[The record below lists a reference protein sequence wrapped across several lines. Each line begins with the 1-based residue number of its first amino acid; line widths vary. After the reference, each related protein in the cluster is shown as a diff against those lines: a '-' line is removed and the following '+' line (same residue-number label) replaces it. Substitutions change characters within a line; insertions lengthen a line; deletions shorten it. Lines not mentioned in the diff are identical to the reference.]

1 LPFVVFIRGVNV
13 GGHKVFRPS
22 VLATQL
28 ADLGVVSVGAV
39 GTFVVRADADLA
51 TIRRAFLKRL
61 PFDAQLMICPARDV
75 IDFVD
80 GDPFS
85 DAAAR
90 KADAHYVCVLEQRL
104 RKRPRLPFYVPEGR
118 DWQVGVTAIHGQFVA
133 ALFRRV
139 GKNVLYPN
147 QVVEKWLGVATTTRG
162 WPTLLK
168 VRQALEMPDNTSTGR
183 KAAPPRRSKRV

>member
-1 LPFVVFIRGVNV
+1 MASVVFVRGVNV

-39 GTFVVRADADLA
+39 GTFVVRAGADAA
-51 TIRRAFLKRL
+51 TIRGAFLKRL

-75 IDFVD
+75 IDLVKL
-80 GDPFS
+80 DPFS
-85 DAAAR
+85 SGAAL

-104 RKRPRLPFYVPEGR
+104 RKRPQLPFYVPEGR
-118 DWQVGVTAIHGQFVA
+118 DWQVGVTAVHGQFVA

-139 GKNVLYPN
+139 GKNPLYPN
-147 QVVEKWLGVATTTRG
+147 QVIEKWLGVATTTRG
-162 WPTLLK
+162 WPTILK
-168 VRQALEMPDNTSTGR
+168 VRQALETADTPTGR
-183 KAAPPRRSKRV
+183 KATPPRRSKNV

>member
-1 LPFVVFIRGVNV
+1 MPSVVFIRGVNV
-13 GGHKVFRPS
+13 GGHNVFRPS

-28 ADLGVVSVGAV
+28 ADLGVVSIGAV
-39 GTFVVRADADLA
+39 GTFVVRAEADHA

-61 PFDAQLMICPARDV
+61 SFDAQLMICPARDV
-75 IDFVD
+75 IDLVNL
-80 GDPFS
+80 DPFS
-85 DAAAR
+85 SDIAR

-104 RKRPRLPFYVPEGR
+104 RNRPRLPFYVPEGR
-118 DWQVGVTAIHGQFVA
+118 NWQVGVTAIHGQFVA

-168 VRQALEMPDNTSTGR
+168 VRQALERGPAITMNAKGAKPAKKTT
-183 KAAPPRRSKRV
+183 

>member
-1 LPFVVFIRGVNV
+1 MSAVVFIRGVNV

-22 VLATQL
+22 VLAGQL

-39 GTFVVRADADLA
+39 GTFVVRGEADAKK
-51 TIRRAFLKRL
+51 IRSAFLKRM

-90 KADAHYVCVLEQRL
+90 KADAHYVSVLEQRL
-104 RKRPRLPFYVPEGR
+104 RKPPALPFYTPEGR

-133 ALFRRV
+133 ALFRRI
-139 GKNVLYPN
+139 GKRLLYPN
-147 QVVEKWLGVATTTRG
+147 QVVEKWLGAAATTRG
-162 WPTLLK
+162 WPTMLK
-168 VRQALEMPDNTSTGR
+168 VREALE
-183 KAAPPRRSKRV
+183 KR